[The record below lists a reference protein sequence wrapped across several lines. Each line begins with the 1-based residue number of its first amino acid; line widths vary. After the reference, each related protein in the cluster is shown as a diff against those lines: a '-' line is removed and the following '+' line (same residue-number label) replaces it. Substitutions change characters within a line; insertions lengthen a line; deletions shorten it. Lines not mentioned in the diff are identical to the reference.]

1 MSSASSIAPPAGILN
16 VDARGL
22 RCPHPVLALAN
33 ATARVGPGTLV
44 AITGDCPTFE
54 KDIRD
59 FCKKRGKT
67 VLSVVGRAPLFTI
80 QIRF

>member
-1 MSSASSIAPPAGILN
+1 MNTAANLASPTGVLQ
-16 VDARGL
+16 VDATGM

-33 ATARVGPGTLV
+33 ATAHVMPGTLV
-44 AITGDCPTFE
+44 EITGDCPTFE
-54 KDIRD
+54 KDIRE

-67 VLSVVGRAPLFTI
+67 VLSVNGRAPLFTI